1 VLFFHC
7 VAVGCDGMFSDEI
20 TTSISR
26 GDLSVKRR
34 CSDSTFT
41 STFMLEKA
49 RFSEMFGTLPIAICC
64 KELKHKVNIDGKL

>member
-7 VAVGCDGMFSDEI
+7 VAVGCGGIFSDEI

-26 GDLSVKRR
+26 GDLSVERR
-34 CSDSTFT
+34 CSDSAIT
-41 STFMLEKA
+41 SAFMVEAA
-49 RFSEMFGTLPIAICC
+49 RFSEMLGTLPIAIYC

>member
-1 VLFFHC
+1 MLVFHC

-26 GDLSVKRR
+26 GDLKVER
-34 CSDSTFT
+34 CSDSAVTSAFT
-41 STFMLEKA
+41 VEAA
-49 RFSEMFGTLPIAICC
+49 RFSEMLGTLPIAICC